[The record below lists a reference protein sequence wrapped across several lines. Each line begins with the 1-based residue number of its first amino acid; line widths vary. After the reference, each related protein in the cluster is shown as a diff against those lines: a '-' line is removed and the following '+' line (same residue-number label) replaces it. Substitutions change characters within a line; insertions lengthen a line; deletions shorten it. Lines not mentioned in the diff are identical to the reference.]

1 MDNINDVLY
10 TIIAVYKIY
19 TNTIKDIA
27 HFINI
32 FLSILK
38 EKLK

>member
-19 TNTIKDIA
+19 TNIIKDIA

-32 FLSILK
+32 FFVNS
-38 EKLK
+38 